1 MTSQLNYLIG
11 IDGGGTRCRA
21 RLTDL
26 QGKILGEAISG
37 SANVFQNDAMAW
49 ESVSSCIQDA
59 IHDADLPPHVAQESY
74 VVAGL
79 AGAEVSSAVDQFM
92 ARADNI
98 GHLEVL
104 TDAQIACLGA
114 HTLKDGA
121 IYIIGT
127 GTVGIAN
134 IKDRWQK
141 IGGWGF
147 PLNDEGGG
155 AWLGMQALK
164 VAIKQHDGLIAH
176 SLLAEKVWQKFPN
189 GIDELVTWSQ
199 HASSGE
205 YGQFSPLVT
214 QAFEEQDVQAKFIVE
229 EQANVLVEQI
239 SALISN
245 KLPLCLMGG
254 LATWVQQ
261 LLPQALQQQLKSP
274 DGDALTGALLLAK
287 KRIAA

>member
-21 RLTDL
+21 RLTSL

-37 SANVFQNDAMAW
+37 SANVFQNDALAW
-49 ESVSSCIQDA
+49 KSVATCIEGA
-59 IHDADLPPHVAQESY
+59 IHEAGLPSDTVQEAY

-79 AGAEVSSAVDQFM
+79 AGAEVSSAVEKFT
-92 ARADNI
+92 ARAKNI
-98 GHLEVL
+98 GHLDVL

-114 HTLKDGA
+114 HTLNNGA
-121 IYIIGT
+121 IYIVGT
-127 GTVGIAN
+127 GTVGIASIN
-134 IKDRWQK
+134 DQWQK

-164 VAIKQHDGLIAH
+164 IAIKQHDGLIAD
-176 SLLAEKVWQKFPN
+176 SLLAEKIWQKFPN
-189 GIDELVTWSQ
+189 GIDELVAWSQ
-199 HASSGE
+199 HASSGD

-214 QAFEEQDVQAKFIVE
+214 QACKAKDMHANRIVE
-229 EQANVLVEQI
+229 AQARILTEQI
-239 SALISN
+239 SVLVSDE
-245 KLPLCLMGG
+245 LPLCLMGG
-254 LATWVQQ
+254 LATWVQP
-261 LLPQALQQQLKSP
+261 LLPLALQQQLKSP

-287 KRIAA
+287 KRNAA